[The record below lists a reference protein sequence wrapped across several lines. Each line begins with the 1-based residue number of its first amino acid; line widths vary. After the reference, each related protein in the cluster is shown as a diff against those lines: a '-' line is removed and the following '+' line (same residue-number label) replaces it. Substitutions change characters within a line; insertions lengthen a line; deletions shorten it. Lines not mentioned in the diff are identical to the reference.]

1 MNTKLTRPNG
11 HEGDTMERLTPIGTA
26 ATALFRSV
34 REPMKHLATVALIL
48 NLGVAPA
55 YAQDESVKM
64 AYSGT
69 STAASA
75 VNLQQPGTVTV
86 EENGALGPFTVR
98 IISAETTSPQKPPNT
113 CSGPANI
120 YFSRKTGAGVL
131 RFQDN
136 SLLKV
141 ILIQ

>member
-75 VNLQQPGTVTV
+75 VNLQHPGTVTV
-86 EENGALGPFTVR
+86 EENFEGNGALGPFIVR
-98 IISAETTSPQKPPNT
+98 IISAETTSPQQPPSS
-113 CSGPANI
+113 CSGPNNI
-120 YFSRKTGAGVL
+120 YFIR
-131 RFQDN
+131 
-136 SLLKV
+136 
-141 ILIQ
+141 